1 MEDLCTKCKVSV
13 RSLSKIQSVLLDS
26 KHGKHPWCVSLG
38 ATCALG
44 DYIFRTPFQTFHRV
58 HSKDDKVS
66 NKMAC
71 NLQQKRIKLES
82 NIIKITRPSR
92 HIKTIKTQETSGNV
106 TTLGTTLCR
115 PQFPKSSPQAVKLAV
130 MLDTWCWHC
139 QHTETEST
147 ETTSNSTRR
156 VRPSHTLDL
165 DILDLDLANSLLWP
179 KKFGHV
185 IPVIPSHAR

>member
-1 MEDLCTKCKVSV
+1 MANIRGVFHWVLPALWVTTSFAHLSRHSIVFIQRMTKLAT
-13 RSLSKIQSVLLDS
+13 R
-26 KHGKHPWCVSLG
+26 WR
-38 ATCALG
+38 ATCNRNASNLN
-44 DYIFRTPFQTFHRV
+44 QTSLKSQDHQDI
-58 HSKDDKVS
+58 S
-66 NKMAC
+66 
-71 NLQQKRIKLES
+71 
-82 NIIKITRPSR
+82 RPSR
-92 HIKTIKTQETSGNV
+92 PRKRRETSGNV